1 MASRIALYEAGA
13 SATFTEVDPVTK
25 LTAGGTVYRDIYP
38 LGLVPALRT
47 EQGDLLTENAAILQ
61 YLAERFPEAGLAPA
75 RRARHRAPSAVA
87 LLRRYRASQDRLLT
101 AARSVGARG
110 ARAYA
115 LEKATARLDLLERHL
130 AGREYLLDA
139 FSVADAYLFTVLGW
153 SVVTPIELG
162 KWPALAAYHERLS
175 RRPSV
180 ARARAEEGKLLRGGA
195 SAASSRVRLTRRA
208 LRAGSRSESTR

>member
-1 MASRIALYEAGA
+1 MELFFSPLGCSMASRIALYEAGA

-61 YLAERFPEAGLAPA
+61 YLAERFPEAGLAPRDALGTA
-75 RRARHRAPSAVA
+75 RLQQWLCFVGTELHKTVFSPLLDRAAPE
-87 LLRRYRASQDRLLT
+87 
-101 AARSVGARG
+101 G

-130 AGREYLLDA
+130 AGREFLLDA

-180 ARARAEEGKLLRGGA
+180 ARARAEEGKLYAEERA
-195 SAASSRVRLTRRA
+195 RHRAA
-208 LRAGSRSESTR
+208 